1 MRIQETLAGGKKIRR
16 PIFGRYLLVKS
27 ANAEIVIT
35 GKGLSEVY
43 LGSGESYD
51 LGSSGNHFIEI
62 ENSSLS
68 VNNFVL
74 EVTEQSLRKANSSEL
89 TVNTEATIQIGND
102 NQHLPKVPVPA
113 NSAAQIAP
121 ANPLR
126 KSLRVSLKSDA
137 AGYVLLGKS
146 GLTSGNGGSLEEGM
160 VDYIETT
167 GAMFAF
173 NPNAVAVDVYV
184 MEVNRI

>member
-16 PIFGRYLLVKS
+16 PISGRYLLVK
-27 ANAEIVIT
+27 AATAEIIIT
-35 GKGLSEVY
+35 GQGLGEVF

-51 LGSSGNHFIEI
+51 LGSSGSHFIEI
-62 ENSSLS
+62 ENSSAASNTFL
-68 VNNFVL
+68 L
-74 EVTEQSLRKANSSEL
+74 EVTEQSLRKANSNEL

-102 NQHLPKVPVPA
+102 NQHLPKVSIPA
-113 NSAAQIAP
+113 NSAAQIAG

-146 GLTSGNGGSLEEGM
+146 GLTAGNGGSLEEGM
-160 VDYIETT
+160 VDYVETT